1 MGSFIK
7 INGKLRELVKVKS
20 NAPGHNG
27 YFTTY
32 REDMLPGQE
41 EYFEPQ
47 IGERP
52 DDSAPGIQ
60 IAPGDPPAES
70 IKHHRKKVKR

>member
-1 MGSFIK
+1 MGTFVN

-41 EYFEPQ
+41 EYLE
-47 IGERP
+47 E
-52 DDSAPGIQ
+52 
-60 IAPGDPPAES
+60 E
-70 IKHHRKKVKR
+70 IKPSSPSKKPLKKTAVSS